1 MNFNVVTNML
11 KKELILI
18 ERSGAPRTGEFVR
31 IGIPFPKAE
40 LSNHTGLA
48 MANPQGKMQPVQA
61 TVLKQWPD
69 GSIKWL
75 LLDFSATVPANG
87 CVSYHLIQGSDTA
100 PDARPALKIFPGAD
114 SWLVYTG
121 TAEFYID
128 ARQFR
133 PFSHIV
139 SGARDILLPNSS
151 QCQLELNSSGILH
164 PSVDSIVV
172 ETEGTLRSTLRISGC
187 FTPASGPALHYFSRL
202 HFFANSS
209 RVIVEFTLHNP
220 APARHPG
227 GFWDL
232 GDKSSHYIREL
243 ALNLQFRKGFAK
255 TVSCS
260 SRPNAATYS
269 SNGAGA
275 RLSIYQE
282 SSGGN
287 NWRSPLH
294 RNWRGEVPLTLQ
306 GFKLQMGDGL
316 PQYGDRALPVVWCGN
331 AEGGM
336 AVGMPGFWQEFPKAI
351 EADQSVLK
359 IALFPGC
366 FPDLHE
372 LQGGEQKTQTV
383 HLDFGASSKELAWLR
398 APLTVLAAP
407 EVYQQASVIADL
419 PIPAVKG
426 NNTHDLIDLFVSGP
440 EELLAKREVI
450 DEFGWRNFG
459 EIYAD
464 HESVYHQGNEVFI
477 SHYSNQY
484 DICAGMYRKFFATG
498 VPLWGELAADL
509 ARHLLDIDIYH
520 TELDRE
526 EYNNGLFWHTDH
538 YIPAGLATH
547 RSYSRE
553 HLQQK
558 KPQLCGGG
566 PGAEHCYTTGL
577 LLHYFRTGNE
587 EFRQAVI
594 KLADWSL
601 NSLNGSQTVLAT
613 LKKAVRYGRQL
624 CATGSGT
631 GRPFPHYPMSRGTG
645 NAISACLD
653 AFEAGGGRRFMEQ
666 AETLIRGSLHPEDDI
681 AARDLLNA
689 EDAWSYTVLL
699 VSVAKYLDKKCE
711 LDELDDQFNYAR
723 NGLLSYAGWMLE
735 HEYPYLEKPEILEY
749 PNETWTAQDL
759 RKSVILFQASRYAP
773 PEKQELFLEKARFFY
788 ASARDELKQ
797 HATSSFTRPLALMLQ
812 NGWVGMRLDDPAAAT
827 VQSMPAPGS
836 FGKPTPQLNLPGVM
850 WRIAAETVHALQN
863 FNLKKEIQW
872 LQLRLQNIRY
882 SP

>member
-1 MNFNVVTNML
+1 VI

-18 ERSGAPRTGEFVR
+18 ERDGSKRTDEFVR
-31 IGIPFPKAE
+31 IGIPFPKGE
-40 LSNHTGLA
+40 LSGQTALA
-48 MANPQGKMQPVQA
+48 VANPQGTLQPVQT

-69 GSIKWL
+69 GSLKWL
-75 LLDFSATVPANG
+75 LLDFSATVPADG
-87 CVSYHLIQGSDTA
+87 CVSYHLIQSRDRF
-100 PDARPALKIFPGAD
+100 PDASPALKIFPGVD
-114 SWLVYTG
+114 SWLVTTG
-121 TAEFYID
+121 TAAFSID
-128 ARQFR
+128 ARGFR
-133 PFSHIV
+133 PFSRIV
-139 SGARDILLPNSS
+139 AGGQDILMQDSS
-151 QCQLELNSSGILH
+151 CCQLDLNSRGSLR

-172 ETEGTLRSTLRISGC
+172 ETEGPLRSTLRIEGC
-187 FTPASGPALHYFSRL
+187 FNHGNEFQLRYFSRL

-227 GFWDL
+227 GLWDL
-232 GDKSSHYIREL
+232 GDKGSKYISEL
-243 ALNLQFRKGFAK
+243 ALKLQFRKEFAK

-260 SRPNAATYS
+260 PKPGAATYS
-269 SNGAGA
+269 SNGVGA
-275 RLSIYQE
+275 QLSIYQE
-282 SSGGN
+282 SSGGK
-287 NWRSPLH
+287 NWQSPLH
-294 RNWRGEVPLTLQ
+294 RNWQGEVPFTIQ

-331 AEGGM
+331 AGNGM

-351 EADQSVLK
+351 EADQTALK

-372 LQGGEQKTQTV
+372 LQGGEQKTATV
-383 HLDFGASSKELAWLR
+383 HLDFATSSKEQAWFR
-398 APLTVLAAP
+398 TPLTVMAAP
-407 EVYQQASVIADL
+407 ELYQQSSVMVDL
-419 PIPAVKG
+419 PIPAAKG
-426 NNTHDLIDLFVSGP
+426 NNTYDLIDLFVNGP
-440 EELLAKREVI
+440 EEVLAKREII

-459 EIYAD
+459 DIYAD
-464 HESVYHQGNEVFI
+464 HEAFYHKGSETFI

-498 VPLWGELAADL
+498 IPLWGVLAADL

-520 TELDRE
+520 TDQDRE

-553 HLQQK
+553 HLQMK
-558 KPQLCGGG
+558 NPLFCGGG
-566 PGAEHCYTTGL
+566 PGAEHCYTSGL

-587 EFRQAVI
+587 EYRQAVI
-594 KLADWSL
+594 KLATWSL

-624 CATGSGT
+624 CASENGT

-653 AFEAGGGRRFMEQ
+653 AFEAGGGRQFLEQ
-666 AETLIRGSLHPEDDI
+666 AETLIRGTLHPEDDI
-681 AARDLLNA
+681 DARDLLNA

-699 VSVAKYLDKKCE
+699 VSVSKYLDKKCE
-711 LDELDDQFNYAR
+711 MDELDDQFNYAR

-749 PNETWTAQDL
+749 PNETWPAQDL

-788 ASARDELKQ
+788 VTARDELNR
-797 HATSSFTRPLALMLQ
+797 HATSSFTRPLALILQ
-812 NGWVGMRLDDPAAAT
+812 NGWIGMRLEETKASPP
-827 VQSMPAPGS
+827 VQPMSVPGS
-836 FGKPTPQLNLPGVM
+836 FGKATPLFNLPSVTQ
-850 WRIAAETVHALQN
+850 RIAGETVHALRN
-863 FNLKKEIQW
+863 FNLKKEVHW